1 MFVHKVPTEIDSG
14 IFVLSK
20 MRHLYDTNTLKMV
33 YFVYV
38 HSTISFRTVC
48 HYMAQ
53 PAQNLQSILRL
64 QKYAIRII
72 ININIS
78 EISVKEK
85 CIGIIL
91 CAKIGGG

>member
-1 MFVHKVPTEIDSG
+1 MLFVHKVPTKIDSG

-20 MRHLYDTNTLKMV
+20 MRHLYDTNRLKMV

-53 PAQNLQSILRL
+53 PAQNLQSIPRL
-64 QKYAIRII
+64 QKYAIRMI
-72 ININIS
+72 INIS